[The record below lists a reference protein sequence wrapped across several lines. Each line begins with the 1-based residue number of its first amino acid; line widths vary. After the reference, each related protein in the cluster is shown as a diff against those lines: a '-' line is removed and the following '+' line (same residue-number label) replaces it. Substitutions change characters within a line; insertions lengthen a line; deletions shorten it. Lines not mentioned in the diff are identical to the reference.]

1 MKKKLLLYLCILIF
15 GAAGVYLTFIVGDTN
30 KYDSQTKAYR
40 IDPNE
45 KYNGDSTLYYP
56 IYYFKVG
63 EKDYE
68 CRSKSGSSFSPKKSK
83 NTVYYDSKNPE
94 KCITQYEKSSSKIGG
109 IILLVVTVL
118 IIVLTIK
125 KPTSNTQQY
134 ERAPKLDKRTQHEIE
149 ENAEK
154 IAEIADKI
162 QLIIKRVAL
171 AGIIGVLLVF
181 IIIDTL
187 IVKQTIKAKDYIETT
202 AILENKLDS
211 EESDVFDDYIYTF
224 KDKSGNDQK
233 ITISIPKDRNP
244 ENELKIK
251 YDENNPQEYYEEGG
265 TYNKSDIIWYVVKII
280 AMILLIVLFFNK
292 KLLRKISITTRRN

>member
-45 KYNGDSTLYYP
+45 TYNGDSTLYYP

-63 EKDYE
+63 ENDYE
-68 CRSKSGSSFSPKKSK
+68 CRSKSGSSISPKESK

-154 IAEIADKI
+154 IAEIANKI
-162 QLIIKRVAL
+162 QLIIKRVVL

-181 IIIDTL
+181 IIIDTI

-233 ITISIPKDRNP
+233 ITISVPKDRNP
-244 ENELKIK
+244 EDELKIK

>member
-1 MKKKLLLYLCILIF
+1 M
-15 GAAGVYLTFIVGDTN
+15 
-30 KYDSQTKAYR
+30 
-40 IDPNE
+40 
-45 KYNGDSTLYYP
+45 
-56 IYYFKVG
+56 
-63 EKDYE
+63 
-68 CRSKSGSSFSPKKSK
+68 
-83 NTVYYDSKNPE
+83 
-94 KCITQYEKSSSKIGG
+94 
-109 IILLVVTVL
+109 
-118 IIVLTIK
+118 
-125 KPTSNTQQY
+125 
-134 ERAPKLDKRTQHEIE
+134 DKRTQHEIE

-181 IIIDTL
+181 IIIDTI

-280 AMILLIVLFFNK
+280 VMILLIVLFFNK
-292 KLLRKISITTRRN
+292 KLLRKISITTRKN